1 MHPPDLL
8 LKLYLVMILNIESN
22 AKLLQD
28 LSGNKFTVLYLAE
41 NISLRLVYL
50 NLELELELE
59 L

>member
-8 LKLYLVMILNIESN
+8 LKWYLVMIFDIESN
-22 AKLLQD
+22 AKLMQD

-50 NLELELELE
+50 NLEL
-59 L
+59 